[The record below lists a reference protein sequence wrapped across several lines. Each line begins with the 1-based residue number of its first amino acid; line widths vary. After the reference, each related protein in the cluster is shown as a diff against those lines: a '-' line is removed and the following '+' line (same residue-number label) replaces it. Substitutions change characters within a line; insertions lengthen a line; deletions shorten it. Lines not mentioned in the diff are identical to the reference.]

1 MRSRN
6 VSSSDLR
13 LARTLSRRVR
23 GRGQKAPG
31 AAAPGS
37 GGAGYTRFA
46 PALEGMEPPPPPRS
60 IEPEATSSDEAA
72 GRPPAAPA
80 VPLDMDSWEVLLA
93 WSLEL
98 CQARAAFVVDPQGFV
113 IASRG
118 NVPTDG
124 FDGTGAELAYGMEQ
138 LDRVDPEAG
147 TLHGIELQ
155 FEGRKVFAV
164 RGEAASGSYVL
175 GFVGSRTM
183 PEDLKVA
190 LHRQLV
196 YSLQTLG

>member
-1 MRSRN
+1 MKSRN
-6 VSSSDLR
+6 VSSSDLQ
-13 LARTLSRRVR
+13 LARALSRRVR
-23 GRGQKAPG
+23 GQDPSAGPSDGPAPG
-31 AAAPGS
+31 GR
-37 GGAGYTRFA
+37 GYSRFTLA
-46 PALEGMEPPPPPRS
+46 VDGVEMAEPPRP
-60 IEPEATSSDEAA
+60 IEPRQGSAEPES
-72 GRPPAAPA
+72 APA

-118 NVPTDG
+118 NVPADG

-147 TLHGIELQ
+147 VLHGIELQ
-155 FEGRKVFAV
+155 FAGRKVFAV
-164 RGEAASGSYVL
+164 RGEATGGTYVL
-175 GFVGSRTM
+175 GFVGSKTL
-183 PEDLKVA
+183 PEDLKTA

-196 YSLQTLG
+196 YSLHTLG

>member
-1 MRSRN
+1 
-6 VSSSDLR
+6 
-13 LARTLSRRVR
+13 
-23 GRGQKAPG
+23 
-31 AAAPGS
+31 
-37 GGAGYTRFA
+37 
-46 PALEGMEPPPPPRS
+46 MEPPAPPRS
-60 IEPEATSSDEAA
+60 IELEEPGRDEA
-72 GRPPAAPA
+72 GERLQSAPA

-93 WSLEL
+93 WGLEL

-118 NVPTDG
+118 NVPADG

-147 TLHGIELQ
+147 ALHGIELQ

-164 RGEAASGSYVL
+164 RGEAASGLYVL
-175 GFVGSRTM
+175 GFVGSRTL
-183 PEDLKVA
+183 PEELKSA

-196 YSLQTLG
+196 YSLHTLG

>member
-6 VSSSDLR
+6 EISSDLR

-23 GRGQKAPG
+23 GREPRSLGT
-31 AAAPGS
+31 AASGS
-37 GGAGYTRFA
+37 IGAGYTRFA
-46 PALEGMEPPPPPRS
+46 PDVEGMEPPSPPRS
-60 IEPEATSSDEAA
+60 IQPEEIGSGEVA
-72 GRPPAAPA
+72 GRQQAAPA

-118 NVPTDG
+118 NIPTDG

-164 RGEAASGSYVL
+164 RGEAAGGSYVL
-175 GFVGSRTM
+175 GFVGSRTL
-183 PEDLKVA
+183 PEDLKAA